1 MIKAI
6 IFDWGGVLID
16 NPDQGLMDYCAN
28 ALGTKADILKPIFAT
43 YEHLFQRGQILESNL
58 WIAICEKLNIE
69 LPESTLIWEDAV
81 KSAFIDKI
89 DSYIL
94 LIQLKQNGYK
104 TGFLS
109 NTEMPAAELFFE
121 KGYDQFFDAM
131 IFSCIEK
138 TAKPEEEIYRIALEK
153 LQISPAEA
161 IFIDDRP
168 DNIIGAQKIGMNGIY
183 LKT

>member
-1 MIKAI
+1 M
-6 IFDWGGVLID
+6 
-16 NPDQGLMDYCAN
+16 
-28 ALGTKADILKPIFAT
+28 
-43 YEHLFQRGQILESNL
+43 
-58 WIAICEKLNIE
+58 
-69 LPESTLIWEDAV
+69 IWEDAV

-89 DSYIL
+89 DSYRL

-109 NTEMPAAELFFE
+109 NIEMPAVELFFE

-168 DNIIGAQKIGMNGIY
+168 DNILGAQKIGMNGILFKNINQLHEE
-183 LKT
+183 LKLLNVTII